1 VAIPRPPEAKWERVK
16 GKRLAHDPTTTT
28 SPPLPVNAWV
38 NRTITYAADL
48 VDRWQMPG
56 ETLKRGR
63 GDCEDLAILKRAILI
78 NRGWPAELLPLLIV
92 RELATGAEHA
102 VLWVAGDILD
112 IGTDASIK
120 PAQLVG
126 LVTPVF
132 AFGAEQA
139 WLYGQRAS

>member
-1 VAIPRPPEAKWERVK
+1 VGAGQGQAPGARPDHHHLAAAA
-16 GKRLAHDPTTTT
+16 GQRL
-28 SPPLPVNAWV
+28 
-38 NRTITYAADL
+38 
-48 VDRWQMPG
+48 G
-56 ETLKRGR
+56 EPDDHLRGR
-63 GDCEDLAILKRAILI
+63 PGRPLADARRDAEARPGDCEDLAILKRAILI

-112 IGTDASIK
+112 IGTDAPIK